1 VSVPARILDAIA
13 GEYRMQAGPAVKF
26 VRVANGLTTQIEGQP
41 TFPLVALS
49 DTMFRVQV
57 PNVDAR
63 VSFHL
68 EPDGRVESGLVH
80 QNGVTPIQRQA
91 PWRPDAG
98 DLERYAG
105 RYYAP
110 EVETFY
116 TVRVGDDGGLVAWH
130 RRHGD
135 IRLTPDAVDRFRSPS
150 WFFSE
155 VRFERDDSG
164 AVTGMRVTSGRV
176 RNLRFE
182 KLEGG

>member
-1 VSVPARILDAIA
+1 MND
-13 GEYRMQAGPAVKF
+13 
-26 VRVANGLTTQIEGQP
+26 
-41 TFPLVALS
+41 
-49 DTMFRVQV
+49 
-57 PNVDAR
+57 
-63 VSFHL
+63 
-68 EPDGRVESGLVH
+68 
-80 QNGVTPIQRQA
+80 IQ
-91 PWRPDAG
+91 G
-98 DLERYAG
+98 YAG